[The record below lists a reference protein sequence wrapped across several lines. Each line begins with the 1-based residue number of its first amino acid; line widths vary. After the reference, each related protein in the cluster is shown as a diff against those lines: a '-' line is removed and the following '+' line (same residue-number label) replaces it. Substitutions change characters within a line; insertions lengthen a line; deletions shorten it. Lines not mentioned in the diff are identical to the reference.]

1 MAGTLVTS
9 QRSQETGELPE
20 PEQLLSFRVSIL
32 SKLLDRRLARL
43 VGDEFGLAAAEYQV
57 LAQILLHPKSTVRGV
72 AARTYVDKAQVSRAV
87 AVLEDQGLIERS
99 VVSADRRS
107 PVFTATA
114 DGRAL
119 AGEILPLRR
128 QHEDDL
134 VASLDGVELATVL
147 AALDKLIAR
156 VAPPP
161 PGRRAEP
168 AAAQRR
174 RSIRA
179 ARGAIRA
186 AREAAVPGRAS

>member
-1 MAGTLVTS
+1 LVTS
-9 QRSQETGELPE
+9 QRPQDVGELPE
-20 PEQLLSFRVSIL
+20 LEQLLSSRVSIL

-43 VGDEFGLAAAEYQV
+43 VGDQLGLAAAEYQV
-57 LAQILLHPKSTVRGV
+57 LAQIIMHPRSTIRAI

-107 PVFTATA
+107 PVSTTTP
-114 DGRAL
+114 DGREL

-134 VASLDGVELATVL
+134 VASLDGAELATVL

-161 PGRRAEP
+161 PGRPAEP

-186 AREAAVPGRAS
+186 AREAATVPGRAG